1 VAAEILRKKL
11 PVTVVTDEKNAEFVL
26 TGSSLKA
33 DDHWYS
39 TVFNGKDKNEGN
51 VRLLNVKDNILI

>member
-1 VAAEILRKKL
+1 MDAEILKKKL
-11 PVTVVTDEKNAEFVL
+11 PVTVVTDEKDAELVL

-39 TVFNGKDKNEGN
+39 TVFNGKD
-51 VRLLNVKDNILI
+51 NILI

>member
-1 VAAEILRKKL
+1 MDAEILRKKL